1 MRREW
6 AGSVFQTPGRA
17 TYTAKFLDFCSGA
30 WRQRKGLATRAQ
42 AREFLAGKVREY
54 RARERGDF
62 DAGTEQRKRPI
73 ADHVSD
79 FVEHVRSHLRRRPR
93 KRPDKH
99 VRQLEARLV
108 AAFEAM
114 GTRSL
119 VELTLDRAARYLN
132 RLVDHDECSTKTR
145 NDYMAALKQFGR
157 WCEEGD
163 RLLKNPL
170 AALRKVREERREHRQ
185 ALLAETVTMLAA
197 AALARVIEHG
207 MRGNRARD
215 LWAARARALSVL
227 VAFCTGLRNN
237 ELANL
242 TWAMVNLDARTLA
255 LPAAITKS
263 GRQDFLP
270 LHAGLAWLLREVRHD
285 RAASLGR
292 PIADSELVCGYLDA
306 KGYPTLPLHLAE
318 RIREDAEY
326 IGLPV
331 IDSCGR
337 RLDLHSMRTSFANEL
352 QRRGVPKGV
361 IKDLMRHG
369 AADPLDRNYLHG
381 DVELL
386 RPYVDR
392 IPFDVVHVA
401 GLLDREPRE
410 EPKALRA
417 SERECASLNITMESH
432 G

>member
-132 RLVDHDECSTKTR
+132 RLVDHDEFSTKTR

-170 AALRKVREERREHRQ
+170 AALRKVRDDVPAQRQ
-185 ALLAETVTMLAA
+185 ALVSETVNALAA
-197 AALARVIEHG
+197 GAIQRVRQRTEAGNLERALR
-207 MRGNRARD
+207 
-215 LWAARARALSVL
+215 AARLRALTVL
-227 VAFCTGLRNN
+227 LAFLAGLRNN

-242 TWAMVNLDARTLA
+242 TWRMVEHDNGLIA
-255 LPAAITKS
+255 LPAIITKS
-263 GRQDFLP
+263 GREEFVP
-270 LHAGLAWLLREVRHD
+270 LHDGLGELLRAIRKERGILQG
-285 RAASLGR
+285 RAVT
-292 PIADSELVCGYLDA
+292 DSELVVGYLDK
-306 KGYPTLPLHLAE
+306 KGHPTLPVHVAE
-318 RIREDAEY
+318 RIREDADW

-331 IDSCGR
+331 VDGAGR
-337 RLDLHSMRTSFANEL
+337 KLDLHALRTSFANEL
-352 QRRGVPKGV
+352 ERRGVPEG
-361 IKDLMRHG
+361 IIGDLMRHKP
-369 AADPLDRNYLHG
+369 ATVLRRNYLRRAA
-381 DVELL
+381 EKL
-386 RPYVDR
+386 RPFVNM
-392 IPFDVVHVA
+392 IPAEVA
-401 GLLDREPRE
+401 RVEGLLAGEPRE
-410 EPKALRA
+410 EPQAMRNDEFGCALMTNTR
-417 SERECASLNITMESH
+417 TM
-432 G
+432 